1 MSCKSPGRTWT
12 IALVAMKT
20 RGSTSLGAV
29 LGAARGRK
37 DFEYELIGEA
47 ETVITD
53 VTHSTASVVPGAL
66 FVCVTGE
73 NVDGHE
79 LAQQA
84 IEAGAVA
91 LLVERRLPISI
102 PQIVVADSRK
112 IQGVVAAAF
121 WGFPSDELL
130 VVAVTGTNGKT
141 TTSHLLGSIL
151 RQHGLRTEVMGT
163 LSGSRTTAEST
174 DLQRQLAHFVD
185 RNVQAVVMEVT
196 SHAMVLRRVEGTHF
210 ALAIF
215 TNLSP
220 EHLDFHGTMERYFAA
235 KASLFTTAFTSVG
248 IVNSD
253 DVYGRLIAD
262 TNEIKCLTFSVN
274 DVQNVSASASSHEF
288 SWRTHHVK
296 VNVGGKFNV
305 SNSLAAVAA
314 AVQLGVSET
323 DIVAGLAA
331 AETVPGRFERV
342 TSSIG
347 FDVVVDYAHT
357 PDALQQVLLAA
368 RDVVGTKHRVFIV
381 FGCGGD
387 RDSEKRPVMGAIAA
401 KFADYVVVTSD
412 NPRSESPAVIAQ
424 NIIDGIGTQ
433 SANTIVTT
441 ELDRRLAI
449 QLALNSASS
458 GDIVVIAGKGHEKNQ
473 TIGTDVLPFDD
484 VATVRDILGVV
495 S

>member
-1 MSCKSPGRTWT
+1 MNTKR
-12 IALVAMKT
+12 
-20 RGSTSLGAV
+20 STSIGAV
-29 LGAARGRK
+29 LSAACGRK
-37 DFEYELIGEA
+37 DFEYELIGDDKI
-47 ETVITD
+47 VITD
-53 VTHSTASVVPGAL
+53 VTHSTAAVLPGAL

-84 IEAGAVA
+84 IDAGAVA
-91 LLVERRLPISI
+91 LLVERHLPLDI
-102 PQIVVADSRK
+102 PQIVVADTRK
-112 IQGVVAAAF
+112 TQGTIAAAF
-121 WGFPSDELL
+121 WGFPSDDLL
-130 VVAVTGTNGKT
+130 LIAVTGTNGKT

-174 DLQRQLAHFVD
+174 DLQRHLAQFID

-196 SHAMVLRRVEGTHF
+196 SHAMVLHRVEGTHF

-215 TNLSP
+215 TNLTP

-235 KASLFTTAFTSVG
+235 KASLFTSSYASVG
-248 IVNSD
+248 IVNYD
-253 DVYGRLIAD
+253 DVHGRLIAD
-262 TNEIKCLTFSVN
+262 THEIQCFPFSLH
-274 DVQNVSASASSHEF
+274 DVQNISASASSHEF
-288 SWRTHHVK
+288 TWKTHQVK

-305 SNSLAAVAA
+305 SNSLAAVTA

-331 AETVPGRFERV
+331 AETVPGRFEQVRA
-342 TSSIG
+342 SSG

-357 PDALQQVLLAA
+357 PDALQRVLLAA
-368 RDVVGTKHRVFIV
+368 RDVVGVKHRVLVV

-387 RDSEKRPVMGAIAA
+387 RDSEKRPHMGAIAA

-412 NPRSESPAVIAQ
+412 NPRSESPAAIAQ
-424 NIIDGIGTQ
+424 NIIDGIGTHG
-433 SANTIVTT
+433 ANTIVKT
-441 ELDRRLAI
+441 EIDRRLAI
-449 QLALNSASS
+449 QLALNSAKS

-473 TIGTDVLPFDD
+473 TIGNSVLPFDD
-484 VATVRDILGVV
+484 VAIVREILGVV
-495 S
+495 A